1 MTPESF
7 AERVETENRTALS
20 RLGSSKS
27 LYATTAGEMDVQPVL
42 LAAATAEH
50 HAAVTYR
57 TWAEDEADQRARE
70 VWNTTATEEETH
82 YERVVAELASEHEP
96 GGVPAIHETL
106 RALTETHTRAGAF
119 VGRTLAADRS
129 KSQFTGF
136 FVGQAEPGLASLFRD
151 LGEDLEAQRDR
162 GLELLGDVCQSEAA
176 WEDAA
181 RAADDA
187 IQAAYEEY
195 VSALEEMGVNPKPVC

>member
-7 AERVETENRTALS
+7 VERVETENRTALS

-27 LYATTAGEMDVQPVL
+27 LFATTAGEMDVRPVL

-57 TWAEDEADQRARE
+57 SWADDEPNQRARE
-70 VWNTTATEEETH
+70 VWDATATEEEDH
-82 YERVVAELASEHEP
+82 YDRVVAELDDAHEP
-96 GGVPAIHETL
+96 GSPPAIQHHL
-106 RALTETHTRAGAF
+106 RTLTETHTRAGGF
-119 VGRTLAADRS
+119 LGRTLAADRS

-151 LGEDLEAQRDR
+151 LGGDLEAQRER
-162 GLELLGDVCQSEAA
+162 GLQLLDDVCESESAWEEAA
-176 WEDAA
+176 T
-181 RAADDA
+181 AADDA

-195 VSALEEMGVNPKPVC
+195 VSSLEAMGVNPKPVC